1 MRPDTFLFLKEKGLG
16 FEPLNALGDGITH
29 STARDALRVF
39 ILDLESRA
47 FDQALLPLH
56 EKVFAPVFLL
66 RLGCWLKIGCRMGSG
81 QYFQEFLL
89 CFPKTFA
96 A

>member
-1 MRPDTFLFLKEKGLG
+1 
-16 FEPLNALGDGITH
+16 
-29 STARDALRVF
+29 
-39 ILDLESRA
+39 
-47 FDQALLPLH
+47 LLPLH